1 MIQEFKNFA
10 LRGNVIDLAVGIIIG
25 GAFGTIVTS
34 LVNDVLTPLIGM
46 LTGGLDFSGL
56 ALTLGGDA
64 KIMYGKFLQASFS
77 FVIVAWS
84 LFVLVKAMN
93 KKKCLRISKF
103 SLRSAIFS
111 KQSSRTQERRVYFFI
126 RLYGYTVTSS
136 RRVWVYHC
144 LFLHTP

>member
-34 LVNDVLTPLIGM
+34 LVNDVLTPVIGM
-46 LTGGLDFSGL
+46 VTGGIDFSGL

-84 LFVLVKAMN
+84 LFILVKAMN
-93 KKKCLRISKF
+93 KLKRKEDAKPATEKEVADDIKLLS
-103 SLRSAIFS
+103 
-111 KQSSRTQERRVYFFI
+111 EI
-126 RLYGYTVTSS
+126 RDILKAK
-136 RRVWVYHC
+136 
-144 LFLHTP
+144 